1 MLFISGPLLKL
12 DAEIKIVRRDQ
23 GYAEN
28 LHVRTFAEVSD
39 NLCHIGAISGG
50 FKQCYCKRRTMK
62 IIL

>member
-12 DAEIKIVRRDQ
+12 DAVRRDR

-39 NLCHIGAISGG
+39 NLCHVGAIPGG
-50 FKQCYCKRRTMK
+50 FETKLLQRRTIK
-62 IIL
+62 IVL